1 MQHGSRSGGTTNSSK
16 WVIENQTSVSRV
28 VASYCGTAL
37 EDLDYGLGRAQG
49 CSDLLRTAQAWRRLA
64 QPQVKVGLLMPQVST
79 PGCLYLKTEME
90 FMSIVV

>member
-1 MQHGSRSGGTTNSSK
+1 
-16 WVIENQTSVSRV
+16 
-28 VASYCGTAL
+28 L

-79 PGCLYLKTEME
+79 PGCSCLKTEME
-90 FMSIVV
+90 FGEVKIRV